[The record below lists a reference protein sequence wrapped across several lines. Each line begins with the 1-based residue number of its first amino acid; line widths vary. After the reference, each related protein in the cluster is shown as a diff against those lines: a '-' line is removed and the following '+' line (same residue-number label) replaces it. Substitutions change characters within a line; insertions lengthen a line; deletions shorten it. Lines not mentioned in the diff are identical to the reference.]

1 MWRKVWQTISSELVW
16 LLLSPESW
24 QRRWHHP
31 QWQGWPRRGWTFVS
45 GSPRLLFGLD
55 SLGSISLSC
64 NWNIVGVYHG
74 PESTSFL
81 DHLIPSCAKRSL
93 ASGSSKTKP
102 IVFPSIMTAF
112 SLSFP
117 NVPAFS
123 SRSISLL
130 RIPLAVATS
139 PLILKIISKL
149 KWRRCCPLDER
160 LHPGV
165 DHPAALADVD
175 GGLLL
180 VPGQHPHVDL
190 RSQQVGNCVRNPREQ
205 YFLKSCLRDLIC
217 FRW

>member
-1 MWRKVWQTISSELVW
+1 MATSLAPSPIARLTSPCVNFCIRVTTSAFW
-16 LLLSPESW
+16 LGLTRQHITVLQLKYCCCLSRMCETFFLL
-24 QRRWHHP
+24 
-31 QWQGWPRRGWTFVS
+31 
-45 GSPRLLFGLD
+45 
-55 SLGSISLSC
+55 
-64 NWNIVGVYHG
+64 
-74 PESTSFL
+74 ESTSFL

-149 KWRRCCPLDER
+149 K
-160 LHPGV
+160 
-165 DHPAALADVD
+165 
-175 GGLLL
+175 
-180 VPGQHPHVDL
+180 
-190 RSQQVGNCVRNPREQ
+190 
-205 YFLKSCLRDLIC
+205 
-217 FRW
+217 

>member
-1 MWRKVWQTISSELVW
+1 MANNFQWIGIIVVVTWIMATSLAPSPIARLTSPWVNFCIRVTTSAFWLGLTRQHITVLQLKYCWCLSRMWE
-16 LLLSPESW
+16 
-24 QRRWHHP
+24 
-31 QWQGWPRRGWTFVS
+31 TFF
-45 GSPRLLFGLD
+45 L
-55 SLGSISLSC
+55 
-64 NWNIVGVYHG
+64 

-81 DHLIPSCAKRSL
+81 DHLIPSWAKRSL
-93 ASGSSKTKP
+93 ASGSSKTNP

-149 KWRRCCPLDER
+149 KWRRFCPLDEG
-160 LHPGV
+160 LHPGG

-180 VPGQHPHVDL
+180 VSGQHPHVDL
-190 RSQQVGNCVRNPREQ
+190 RSQQVGNCVRNPGNSI
-205 YFLKSCLRDLIC
+205 F
-217 FRW
+217 

>member
-1 MWRKVWQTISSELVW
+1 MNWYHCCCHLNHGNVVGTIPNSKADLAVGELLNQGHHVCFLAW
-16 LLLSPESW
+16 AHSAAYHCLATEILLVLFKDVGNFFLPES
-24 QRRWHHP
+24 
-31 QWQGWPRRGWTFVS
+31 TSF
-45 GSPRLLFGLD
+45 L
-55 SLGSISLSC
+55 
-64 NWNIVGVYHG
+64 

-81 DHLIPSCAKRSL
+81 DHLIPSWAKRSL

-149 KWRRCCPLDER
+149 KWRRFCPLDEG
-160 LHPGV
+160 LHPGG

-180 VPGQHPHVDL
+180 VSGQHPHVDL
-190 RSQQVGNCVRNPREQ
+190 RSQQVGNCVRNPGNSI
-205 YFLKSCLRDLIC
+205 F
-217 FRW
+217 